1 MAVGVSEELRSLL
14 SSMASI
20 EAALDLD
27 KARADIAGLQEQAA
41 APSLWDDPEA
51 AQRITKKLAHLRAE
65 VRKTEALRSRI
76 DDLAVLFELAEETD
90 DPDTRAETEL
100 ASVRKALDELEVRT
114 LLSGEY
120 DDREALVSIRAGAGG
135 VDASHFA
142 DRLGRMYL
150 RWAERHGYPT
160 EVYETSYAEVAGIES
175 TTFAVKAPYAY
186 GMLST
191 EQGTHRLV
199 HVSPFDSQGRPSVCS
214 ASVEV
219 LPVAEKSDHVAC
231 DESELRVDVY
241 RFAGVSCFSVT
252 PDSTVRIT
260 HVPTGIVVTCD
271 NERTQARNKAR
282 AVEVLRTKLLH
293 HRHQAERGDMRVLD
307 DDGDSSRSDDEPIRS
322 YALFPGEAVE
332 DFRTGHETGDLG
344 AVLDGDIDGFLE
356 AGIRRR
362 RSAR

>member
-1 MAVGVSEELRSLL
+1 
-14 SSMASI
+14 MASI

-27 KARADIAGLQEQAA
+27 KAGADIAVLQEQAA

-51 AQRITKKLAHLRAE
+51 AQRITKKLARLRAE
-65 VRKTEALRSRI
+65 VRKAEALRNRI
-76 DDLAVLFELAEETD
+76 DDLVVLFELAEETD
-90 DPDTRAETEL
+90 DPDTRAEAGTEL
-100 ASVRKALDELEVRT
+100 TSVREALAEMELRT

-120 DDREALVSIRAGAGG
+120 DEREALVSIRAGAGG

-142 DRLGRMYL
+142 ERLGRMYL
-150 RWAERHGYPT
+150 RWAERHGCPT
-160 EVYETSYAEVAGIES
+160 EVYETSYAVVAGIES

-186 GMLST
+186 GMLSA
-191 EQGTHRLV
+191 EQGTQRLV
-199 HVSPFDSQGRPSVCS
+199 HVSPFGSQGRPSVCS

-241 RFAGVSCFSVT
+241 RFAGVSCFSAT
-252 PDSTVRIT
+252 PDSAVRIT

-271 NERTQARNKAR
+271 NERTQARNRAR

-293 HRHQAERGDMRVLD
+293 HRRQAARADMRVLD
-307 DDGDSSRSDDEPIRS
+307 DAGGSPRSDDETVRS

-332 DFRTGHETGDLG
+332 DFRTGHETGDLR

-362 RSAR
+362 GSAR